1 MLLRKFLARLKVFLL
16 QKWSHNEHRLT
27 MIGLFSVIFDSIY
40 RFFERK
46 NDEEQIKNKEIV
58 EFFMFIVDEFTFSV
72 DNYNEVFL

>member
-72 DNYNEVFL
+72 ENYNEVLL

>member
-16 QKWSHNEHRLT
+16 QKWSHNEHRHT
-27 MIGLFSVIFDSIY
+27 MIELFSVIFDSIY

-72 DNYNEVFL
+72 DNYNEVF

>member
-1 MLLRKFLARLKVFLL
+1 
-16 QKWSHNEHRLT
+16 
-27 MIGLFSVIFDSIY
+27 MIELFSVIFDSIY

-72 DNYNEVFL
+72 DNYNEVF

>member
-72 DNYNEVFL
+72 DNYNEVLL